1 MKRFYDSVV
10 KYDKMVEDG
19 KIEKVSEQF
28 LVSAVS
34 ITDAEAVLYA
44 ELESSIK
51 GQCDVTKILLSKV
64 SEVIAD
70 IEDDGNKYFTVKISY
85 LEKKDNGKIKK
96 IPVYYLVYAQST
108 EAAYNAVETFQKE
121 AIGDYEVNSIVETK
135 IVDVFN
141 YEEKKEYKLKDLR
154 EFLNNNNMTISV
166 NKG

>member
-51 GQCDVTKILLSKV
+51 G
-64 SEVIAD
+64 
-70 IEDDGNKYFTVKISY
+70 
-85 LEKKDNGKIKK
+85 
-96 IPVYYLVYAQST
+96 
-108 EAAYNAVETFQKE
+108 
-121 AIGDYEVNSIVETK
+121 
-135 IVDVFN
+135 
-141 YEEKKEYKLKDLR
+141 
-154 EFLNNNNMTISV
+154 
-166 NKG
+166 